1 MKVRVIKTPTE
12 QFKDGGNWIQN
23 AVNPAHKG
31 YQEGWSY
38 DVSNEEIQDLIKQG
52 YKIKVH

>member
-12 QFKDGGNWIQN
+12 QFKDGGKWIQN
-23 AVNPAHKG
+23 AVNPSHKG
-31 YQEGWSY
+31 YQEGGSY